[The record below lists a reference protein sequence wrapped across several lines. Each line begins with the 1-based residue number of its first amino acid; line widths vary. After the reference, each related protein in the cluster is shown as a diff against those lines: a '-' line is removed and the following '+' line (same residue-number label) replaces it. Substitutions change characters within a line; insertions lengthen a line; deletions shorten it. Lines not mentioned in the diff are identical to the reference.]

1 MQWHIQTVK
10 TGLGF
15 FGFFT
20 IWLSDSCSVLSR
32 RVSLAGALYYSVA
45 DLLSPCSSYAPC
57 LGMPTQDQFSA
68 GWWVTSSVD
77 SPCMEIGR
85 RKVWSYRA
93 WWLLLSLGWPW
104 GVGQWHCGGR
114 GLQPWLPTEV
124 REKSQ
129 WSPDLEGLFSAR
141 VREQK
146 GRLCEVDL
154 GTFTSGRLPSLSA
167 PVWNHKCSLATALE
181 LACKSGI

>member
-1 MQWHIQTVK
+1 MANFINVSFYPVCAESFSHSWLLVTEIEWLSQFQQTHSPPVQWHIQTVK

-57 LGMPTQDQFSA
+57 LGMPTQDQFRA

-77 SPCMEIGR
+77 SPCMKIGR

-114 GLQPWLPTEV
+114 GL
-124 REKSQ
+124 
-129 WSPDLEGLFSAR
+129 
-141 VREQK
+141 
-146 GRLCEVDL
+146 
-154 GTFTSGRLPSLSA
+154 
-167 PVWNHKCSLATALE
+167 
-181 LACKSGI
+181 